1 MKKTAQHHQWQ
12 QRQQQI
18 QELSVAKVELTRG
31 DTSGLVYVRPSVG
44 AAFMVT
50 PRAEALKGVEKK
62 IKTLKQNQ
70 LDQIR

>member
-1 MKKTAQHHQWQ
+1 MTKTDQQQ

-18 QELSVAKVELTRG
+18 QELTVAKVELTGG

-50 PRAEALKGVEKK
+50 PRTEVLRGVEEK
-62 IKTLKQNQ
+62 IETLKQEQ
-70 LDQIR
+70 RGQMR

>member
-1 MKKTAQHHQWQ
+1 MTKTDPQQQ

-18 QELSVAKVELTRG
+18 QELAVAKVELTRG

-50 PRAEALKGVEKK
+50 PRAEALRGVDNK
-62 IKTLKQNQ
+62 IERLQQEQN
-70 LDQIR
+70 